1 MIGNKL
7 GKKVQAALEFL
18 MSYGWAILI
27 MVVVIAALA
36 YFGVLSPD
44 ALFSD
49 KCILPAGITCLD
61 HKVESYQVIL
71 VLKNNKGET
80 MTITNITIS
89 SNNQE
94 CFDNESITL
103 YNNDKVVFI
112 IEQCNFGIPGG
123 RFNGKINITYA
134 LEDKLAHKIAGTLRA
149 KVVEGSPVSSQSVCQ
164 NAQTNGLC
172 DGLDIVYGSGYQV
185 ACCGEHGVCCV

>member
-1 MIGNKL
+1 ML

-27 MVVVIAALA
+27 MGVVIAALA

-44 ALFSD
+44 AFFSD

-80 MTITNITIS
+80 MTINNITVS
-89 SNNQE
+89 SNNEE

-103 YNNDKVVFI
+103 HNNDKAVFT
-112 IEQCNFGIPGG
+112 IEPCSFGIAGG
-123 RFNGKINITYA
+123 RFDGTLNITYT

-149 KVVEGSPVSSQSVCQ
+149 KVAEGSPLSSQSVCQ

-172 DGLDIVYGSGYQV
+172 GGLDIVYGTGYRV
-185 ACCGEHGVCCV
+185 ACCGEHGLCCS